1 MLKHLI
7 SDREAVGSISS
18 TPVQWHLSMG
28 GGVGDRSPTNLN
40 LCVHFFCKIMNSFKL
55 SSFRLIG
62 VRCLLRHSKASAV
75 WLLTRF
81 SESDLCGS
89 QQSAKNVQAYTR
101 SRKRNLPTTQ
111 CYNAIITASNTDFV
125 TLLFRV
131 KASRMYVVNIKTI
144 TPKYTKMCN
153 FEIKLP

>member
-28 GGVGDRSPTNLN
+28 GWRPFSHKLKSVRS
-40 LCVHFFCKIMNSFKL
+40 FFPKIMNSFKL

-62 VRCLLRHSKASAV
+62 VHCLLRHSKASAV
-75 WLLTRF
+75 WLLTRL

-101 SRKRNLPTTQ
+101 LRKRNLPTTQ